1 MTRERLGWIAV
12 VLAAAALLTWVAR
25 NTYWTSVKVPLPPQ
39 GEAAT
44 NPFYIREKFAQALG
58 ARTHWAR
65 DLLLPPTRGI
75 VYISM
80 LDWDLLPERRKRFE
94 QWVESGGRLVI
105 DSSFITGAD
114 AFQNWA
120 GIGYDTRVE
129 PKNTKPRFA
138 PASQCPRY
146 AEDGKGD
153 SYLVCDMNTVTV
165 LTSHRKLEWGL
176 RDGESNLHGARVRVG
191 HGSVTVITGVP
202 FSGQRLLSADN
213 ARLFVATTQLRRG
226 DVIYFFTES
235 DQASLLELA
244 VRFGWPVLC
253 LIGVALAL
261 AIWRGSVRFG
271 PMAPP
276 TETARR
282 SLAEQIRG
290 TGQFTMRIGS
300 AGALHAATA
309 RALNEAAARYINAYE
324 VLSGA
329 DRMQALATATGY
341 EASSLAAALH
351 YSGPGRS
358 EHLRADL
365 ELLEAA
371 RRRILLKHM
380 RRKHGN

>member
-1 MTRERLGWIAV
+1 MTRERFGWIVV
-12 VLAAAALLTWVAR
+12 VLAAAALIAWVAS
-25 NTYWTSVKVPLPPQ
+25 NTYWTSVKVPLPPK

-65 DLLLPPTRGI
+65 DLSLPPTSGV

-80 LDWDLLPERRKRFE
+80 LDWDLLPQRRKRFE

-105 DSSFITGAD
+105 DSTLITSTD
-114 AFQNWA
+114 ALETWMGVGHQS
-120 GIGYDTRVE
+120 RVE
-129 PKNTKPRFA
+129 PKKKPKLN
-138 PASQCPRY
+138 PEDICLPY
-146 AEDGKGD
+146 DEDGTKD
-153 SYLVCDMNTVTV
+153 SYLVCEMVSNIAIVP
-165 LTSHRKLEWGL
+165 HRKLEWGL
-176 RDGESNLHGARVRVG
+176 RDQESNLEGARVRVG
-191 HGSVTVITGVP
+191 RGSVTVLTGSP
-202 FSGQRLLSADN
+202 FTGRSLFSGDN
-213 ARLFVATTQLRRG
+213 GRLFVATTQLRRG
-226 DVIYFFTES
+226 DVIYFFSES

-261 AIWRGSVRFG
+261 AIWRGSIRFG
-271 PMAPP
+271 PLAPP

-351 YSGPGRS
+351 YCGSGRS

-371 RRRILLKHM
+371 RRRILLENM